1 MPEIRITDEEI
12 RYASLFESLT
22 GIQPLDTVID
32 DEYKRVIFVVQKNM
46 AALAVGKGGV
56 NIKRLRQLIGRDV
69 EVVEYGESPEEVIR
83 NSLYPARVIAVRIS
97 KSAEGLLVA
106 TATVVPEDK
115 AIAIGRNGKN
125 VGRARL
131 LAKRY
136 FDIDRVVLA

>member
-32 DEYKRVIFVVQKNM
+32 DEYNRIIFVVQKNM
-46 AALAVGKGGV
+46 AALAVGKGGA
-56 NIKRLRQLIGRDV
+56 NIRRLRQFIGRDV
-69 EVVEYGESPEEVIR
+69 EVVEHGESPEELIR
-83 NSLYPARVIAVRIS
+83 NSLYPARVIAVKIS
-97 KSAEGLLVA
+97 KGPDGSLVA
-106 TATVVPEDK
+106 MTTVVPEDK

-125 VGRARL
+125 VNRARI

-136 FDIDRVVLA
+136 FDIDRVVLV